1 MIIRD
6 ATVDD
11 LAAMVD
17 IYNETILTTTGA
29 WSESPDTLDDRR
41 AWFEHRSSVG
51 RSGLTAP
58 VLVAD
63 DGGVVVGVT
72 SYADSRDSVRWPG
85 YRYTVE
91 HSIHVRESHWG
102 CGVGRL
108 LMQCL
113 IGRAREQQV
122 HVMVG
127 GIDAN
132 NTASIAFHARLGF
145 VEVARMPETGRK
157 FGQWLDLVLMQRFID
172 PPGSGR

>member
-1 MIIRD
+1 MIVRG

-11 LAAMVD
+11 LTAIVD

-29 WSESPDTLDDRR
+29 WTESPDTPDDRR
-41 AWFEHRSSVG
+41 AWFER
-51 RSGLTAP
+51 RTTAGFP

-63 DGGVVVGVT
+63 DGGVVVGAT
-72 SYADSRDSVRWPG
+72 SFGDFRDTARWPG

-91 HSIHVRESHWG
+91 HSVHVRQSHWG
-102 CGVGRL
+102 GGVGRL
-108 LMQCL
+108 LMHEL
-113 IGRAREQQV
+113 FDRAREQQV

-132 NTASIAFHARLGF
+132 NTASIAFHNRLGF

>member
-1 MIIRD
+1 MIARR

-11 LAAMVD
+11 LTAIVD

-29 WSESPDTLDDRR
+29 WTESLDTPDDRR
-41 AWFEHRSSVG
+41 AWFER
-51 RSGLTAP
+51 RTTAGFP

-72 SYADSRDSVRWPG
+72 SYGDFRDSVRWPG
-85 YRYTVE
+85 YRHTVE

-108 LMQCL
+108 LMREL
-113 IGRAREQQV
+113 FTRARQQQV

-172 PPGSGR
+172 QPGSGR